1 MRRVFIGAAIGV
13 SVFIAALAI
22 SYVVL
27 NSFYGTEKVSYS
39 TQVMT
44 IEDYGQSITTGNAQF
59 TVENAE
65 LTRDAS
71 DAGYYRLLVSP
82 ESRLAAG
89 VPEDMAPAPAPS
101 DQGLKESSEQ
111 LYYISV
117 PASEYDRAVE
127 TGEPVT
133 VSNVTLTET
142 RPIDT
147 LPIATSIGVAV
158 GLVAVAIWFGYRQSW
173 GEATS
178 TLLEHGLYDMTVR
191 DVEIVGYIMER
202 GQFTIPELM
211 KLTDAS
217 KITVWR
223 TVQKLEEKG
232 LVEQTDDT
240 KLAANGLGGRGKP
253 SRIYKYVGEKSELKQ
268 KTSTKLE
275 GVS

>member
-1 MRRVFIGAAIGV
+1 MNRRFVGAAIGL
-13 SVFIAALAI
+13 SVFVLALAT

-27 NSFYGTEKVSYS
+27 NHFYGTEQVSYS
-39 TQVMT
+39 TQMVT
-44 IEDYGQSITTGNAQF
+44 IEDYGQRIATGDAQF
-59 TVENAE
+59 TVEGTE
-65 LTRDAS
+65 LTRDANNYS
-71 DAGYYRLLVSP
+71 YYRLLVAP
-82 ESRLAAG
+82 ESYLAAG
-89 VPEDMAPAPAPS
+89 VPEEMAPAPTT
-101 DQGLKESSEQ
+101 DQGLKGSSEQ
-111 LYYISV
+111 LYYVSV
-117 PASEYDRAVE
+117 PASAYDEAVQ
-127 TGEPVT
+127 TGESVT
-133 VSNVTLTET
+133 ISNVTLTQT
-142 RPIDT
+142 RPVDT

-178 TLLEHGLYDMTVR
+178 TLLEHGLHDMTVR

-202 GQFTIPELM
+202 GEFTIPELM

-223 TVQKLEEKG
+223 TVQKLEGKG
-232 LVEQTDDT
+232 LVEQTEET

-268 KTSTKLE
+268 KSGTSLE